1 MSAGDLTRGNITG
14 SIIRFA
20 LPLAAGN
27 LLQQCYN
34 VADTLIVGRALG
46 PEVLAAVGSSF
57 TLMTFLT
64 SVLLGLSLGSGTLF
78 SLRFGEGDDDEL
90 RKSAN
95 ASFFLIS
102 FVTLVLTALSFLSL
116 TFLERA
122 LNVPSFVWP
131 HMRIY
136 LLVIFSG
143 IPAVFLYNW
152 VSCYLRAL
160 GDSGTPLVFLAVSA
174 LLNIALDLI
183 LIIAF
188 RLGAGGAAAATVLSQ
203 YTAGIGICL
212 FARNDLKRIILT
224 GRPDGKRMK
233 GVASFSLLTCLQQ
246 SVMNLGI
253 LLVQGVVNSFGAVI
267 MAAFAAAV
275 KIDAFAYMPAQDFGS
290 AVSTFLA
297 QNRGAGKSDR
307 VRKGLLSGVVISALY
322 CALAS
327 LIIFVAA
334 ETLMGLFTGEK
345 AIIAEGV
352 KYLRIEGAFYVL
364 IGLLFILYGLF
375 RALERPLISLVLTI
389 ISLGIRVVLAY
400 TLPALTAL
408 GVTGVWMAVPIGW
421 AAADITG
428 LLIYLRGRKNEHN
441 TEKG

>member
-1 MSAGDLTRGNITG
+1 
-14 SIIRFA
+14 
-20 LPLAAGN
+20 
-27 LLQQCYN
+27 
-34 VADTLIVGRALG
+34 
-46 PEVLAAVGSSF
+46 
-57 TLMTFLT
+57 
-64 SVLLGLSLGSGTLF
+64 
-78 SLRFGEGDDDEL
+78 
-90 RKSAN
+90 
-95 ASFFLIS
+95 
-102 FVTLVLTALSFLSL
+102 
-116 TFLERA
+116 
-122 LNVPSFVWP
+122 
-131 HMRIY
+131 
-136 LLVIFSG
+136 
-143 IPAVFLYNW
+143 
-152 VSCYLRAL
+152 
-160 GDSGTPLVFLAVSA
+160 
-174 LLNIALDLI
+174 
-183 LIIAF
+183 
-188 RLGAGGAAAATVLSQ
+188 
-203 YTAGIGICL
+203 
-212 FARNDLKRIILT
+212 
-224 GRPDGKRMK
+224 
-233 GVASFSLLTCLQQ
+233 LTCLQQ

-253 LLVQGVVNSFGAVI
+253 LLVQGVVNSFGPVI

-334 ETLMGLFTGEK
+334 ETLMELFTGEK

-421 AAADITG
+421 VAADITG